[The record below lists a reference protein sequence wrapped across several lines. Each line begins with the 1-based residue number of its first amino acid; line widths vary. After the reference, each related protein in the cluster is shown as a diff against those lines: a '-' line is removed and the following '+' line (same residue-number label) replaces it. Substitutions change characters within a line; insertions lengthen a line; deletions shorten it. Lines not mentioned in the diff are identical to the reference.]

1 VFDESRMKSD
11 RMAKCKL
18 LDSIEIAILEISE
31 KAEPS
36 INSTF

>member
-1 VFDESRMKSD
+1 
-11 RMAKCKL
+11 MAKYKL
-18 LDSIEIAILEISE
+18 PDSIEIAILEIAE